1 MKEYFTFD
9 FKINY
14 LIYALKILHTE
25 EKNEMNMNFLYEY
38 VLLTDIDTLKLY
50 KIEKTIVPNS
60 DLEIFIDI
68 IDSLIFYYEN
78 IEDYEK
84 CHRLKIKKIECQTML
99 DNKN

>member
-1 MKEYFTFD
+1 MKDYFTFD

-14 LIYALKILHTE
+14 IIHALKILHTE

-50 KIEKTIVPNS
+50 KEEKTIIPNS

-68 IDSLIFYYEN
+68 IDSLILYNEN
-78 IEDYEK
+78 VEDYER
-84 CHRLKIKKIECQTML
+84 CHRLKIKKLECQKIL
-99 DNKN
+99 NNKI